1 MNRLIA
7 AAVLVIFSTS
17 GLVSAANEDFIEIE
31 TEGSYQMAPNDSM
44 ELAKKL
50 AFFIAKRKAV
60 ESSCKYLAREN
71 LIDVN
76 NLNRDEVC
84 SLAARQIQAEILEE
98 KRQTA
103 GHAECTV

>member
-1 MNRLIA
+1 MNRFIVA
-7 AAVLVIFSTS
+7 AL
-17 GLVSAANEDFIEIE
+17 LVSLSIAGVTPAAQEDIIEIE
-31 TEGSYQMAPNDSM
+31 TEGSYQMAPDDSM
-44 ELAKKL
+44 ELAKKM

-98 KRQTA
+98 KR
-103 GHAECTV
+103 